1 MRVSHVVGEQ
11 FLEIGDWSLAAAVPE
26 LCVAFFCKEAVA
38 ALPVRLL
45 RLQDIGSEELVE
57 CPYCRCDT
65 LALTGCH
72 TCGYRVVGD
81 D

>member
-1 MRVSHVVGEQ
+1 MRVPHVAGGQ
-11 FLEIGDWSLAAAVPE
+11 LLGIGDWSLAAVLPE
-26 LCVAFFCKEAVA
+26 RSIAFLGKEVVA

-45 RLQDIGSEELVE
+45 RLQDRDSEELVE